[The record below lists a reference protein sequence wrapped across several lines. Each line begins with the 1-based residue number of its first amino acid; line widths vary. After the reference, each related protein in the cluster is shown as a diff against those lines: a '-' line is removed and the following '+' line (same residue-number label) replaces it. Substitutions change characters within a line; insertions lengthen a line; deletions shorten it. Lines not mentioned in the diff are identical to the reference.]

1 MPFTPE
7 QMQGVGRILSEK
19 IKESCPSCGES
30 NRRSLVPELYVLSSY
45 VRPSLA
51 TFFGDMYPPVTLGPP
66 LKPRPQSGTIG
77 EAMMGHVPQ
86 QPAPPSSAPCVMTV
100 CTNCGFTELYNIHVL
115 ALAQL
120 LNVPAPGTP
129 LK

>member
-1 MPFTPE
+1 MPFTLQQTQE
-7 QMQGVGRILSEK
+7 ITRVLSDK
-19 IKESCPSCGES
+19 IKQGCPSCGEA

-45 VRPSLA
+45 VKPSISH
-51 TFFGDMYPPVTLGPP
+51 FFGDLSPVSLGPKP
-66 LKPRPQSGTIG
+66 LGSLSDIVSGPLSQPQ
-77 EAMMGHVPQ
+77 PQ
-86 QPAPPSSAPCVMTV
+86 SSAPCVMTV
-100 CTNCGFTELYNIHVL
+100 CSNCGFTELYNIHVL